1 MFDKGEM
8 NEFAETVTLT
18 EAACGQLKNLLS
30 KEDRTQLLETRL
42 PGKVKHWLFQ
52 MCWTDESTMSDS
64 REPHTLAEFIE
75 ETEKR
80 AAFSTSDSHF
90 LSVNSRTEFL
100 AAFKTKKLVEVV
112 YGTLKSK

>member
-1 MFDKGEM
+1 VFDKGEM

-30 KEDRTQLLETRL
+30 EGDRAQLLETRL
-42 PGKVKHWLFQ
+42 PGKVKRWLFA
-52 MCWTDESTMSDS
+52 MSWTNEST
-64 REPHTLAEFIE
+64 TLAEFIA
-75 ETEKR
+75 ETERK
-80 AAFSTSDSHF
+80 AAVSTSDSHF

-112 YGTLKSK
+112 NGTLKSK